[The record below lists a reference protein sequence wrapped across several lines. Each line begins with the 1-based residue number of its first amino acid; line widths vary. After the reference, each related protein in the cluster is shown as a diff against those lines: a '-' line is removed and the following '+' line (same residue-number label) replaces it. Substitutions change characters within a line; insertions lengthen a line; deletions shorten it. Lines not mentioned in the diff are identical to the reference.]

1 MIECNQNYKSPNY
14 NERVD
19 GVLPSMIV
27 LHYTGME
34 TAKDALN
41 RLCDKDAEVSAH
53 YTIDE
58 DGTVYQHVD
67 EEKRAWHAGASG
79 WCDIKD
85 VNSRSIGVEIV
96 NPGHEY
102 GYRPFLEGQIQSV
115 IALCQQIQKKYKIQH
130 VLAHSDVAP
139 DRKEDPGEWFPW
151 ENMALNGVGVWPSVS
166 DEDLVKSKGMSVATA
181 LYDFGYRGVD
191 PKKNLIAFQR
201 HFVPEVFEGGGVG
214 VACHLTRGRLYALL
228 AGHIMPI
235 A

>member
-1 MIECNQNYKSPNY
+1 MIDCKQDYKSPNY

-19 GVLPSMIV
+19 DVLPNMII

-34 TAKDALN
+34 TAQDALE
-41 RLCDKDAEVSAH
+41 RLCDTDAEVSAH

-58 DGTVYQHVD
+58 DSSVYQHVD
-67 EEKRAWHAGASG
+67 EKKRAWHSGASG
-79 WCDIKD
+79 WCDVVDI
-85 VNSRSIGVEIV
+85 NSHSIGIEIV

-102 GYRPFLEGQIQSV
+102 GYRQFPDGQIQSV
-115 IALCQQIQKKYKIQH
+115 VALCQQIQERYNIEY

-139 DRKEDPGEWFPW
+139 DRKEDPGELFPW
-151 ENMALNGVGVWPSVS
+151 EKLARDGVGLWPSIS

-181 LYDFGYRGVD
+181 LRDFGYRGVN
-191 PKKNLIAFQR
+191 PKSNLIAFQR
-201 HFVPEVFEGGGVG
+201 HFVPEVFESDGVG

-228 AGHIMPI
+228 AGHVISS